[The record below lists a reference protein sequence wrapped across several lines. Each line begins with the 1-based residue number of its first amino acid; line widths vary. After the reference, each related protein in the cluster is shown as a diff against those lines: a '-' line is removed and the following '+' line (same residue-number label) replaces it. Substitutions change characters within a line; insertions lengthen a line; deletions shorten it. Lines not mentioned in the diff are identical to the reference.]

1 MRPFGS
7 KRFVPS
13 LGMSCSQSGKKG
25 FPRWEHSF
33 RYGLSLSHN
42 KARLLHNKARLLLNK
57 RGLLHDKKR
66 FFQKWAISPI
76 NWPEAL

>member
-66 FFQKWAISPI
+66 FLQKWAISPI

>member
-13 LGMSCSQSGKKG
+13 LGMRCSQSGKKG

-33 RYGLSLSHN
+33 RYGLSLS
-42 KARLLHNKARLLLNK
+42 HNKARLLLNK

-76 NWPEAL
+76 NWLEAL